1 MRDGYCGC
9 VGVAPRSRVL
19 GCEKQCRFDETGRNL
34 LFFGDIFAEKCLG
47 DRKIS
52 AERRNYEHCEGNHRP
67 LHFP

>member
-34 LFFGDIFAEKCLG
+34 LFFGDIFAEKV
-47 DRKIS
+47 S
-52 AERRNYEHCEGNHRP
+52 RRSEN
-67 LHFP
+67 